1 MLLYVFYTGV
11 VDVVL
16 CFLYW
21 FRLYCSMFSILVSL
35 MLFYVFYTS
44 VVDVVLCFLYWC
56 R

>member
-1 MLLYVFYTGV
+1 MFSVLVSLMLFYVFYTGVVDVVLCFSILVSLMLFYVFYTGV

-21 FRLYCSMFSILVSL
+21 
-35 MLFYVFYTS
+35 
-44 VVDVVLCFLYWC
+44 C